1 MYYFVALFKV
11 HVFTLKIE
19 NMKLLTH
26 DHDDAS
32 PVGGPGLPPAGD
44 RVGGHNL
51 GPGGKEEEEE
61 DIITVKVSCKHLETP
76 EYDK

>member
-1 MYYFVALFKV
+1 MCRIVFLALFKV

-51 GPGGKEEEEE
+51 GPGGEGGG
-61 DIITVKVSCKHLETP
+61 HQHGQGQL
-76 EYDK
+76 